1 VLALA
6 ADLAPLD
13 TGERFALDLLLD
25 LACVLRIESD
35 ARPDVVQLRVTG
47 TGSTATLSVLRARG
61 WDLEVRDGEIA
72 ISRATLALVLALA
85 GGVAEQ
91 RSAERDR
98 FGRVPSS
105 ANALVA
111 NGGEAERE
119 PVVSVIARALRVA
132 VGRAAGRRPV
142 AFVAPWPERR
152 RWAAALTHDLDV
164 VEWWPAFTALRLA
177 ELARK
182 AELGAMMR
190 VIGAA
195 IATGGRDVVWRGTEQ
210 LLQIEAAL
218 GIRSSWFVL
227 CGTPTLGTA
236 RAGDLT
242 YHPERPKARRIVS
255 AVRAA
260 GHEIGLH
267 GSFATSEEP
276 PLFAEQRARLATLTG
291 SAVDG
296 VRQHY
301 LRMRPGSTPREM
313 ANAGFNYDSTAGFAD
328 RNGFRLGV
336 ADLLPAWD
344 DARNAALPLD
354 EVPFTW
360 MDRALSKYRGIEQPN
375 AWIDDA
381 FELAERSR
389 AVNGLWVGIW
399 HPNLTPAL
407 GFPGAPSAYAR
418 LASGLVDRGAWIAP
432 LGEIVRWRRARRAI
446 RAHSLS
452 AGGAPLLAAGAL
464 AALETADGQPLE
476 AHGGR

>member
-25 LACVLRIESD
+25 LACVLRVEGAAPHGI
-35 ARPDVVQLRVTG
+35 VQLRIAGAEDPPTL
-47 TGSTATLSVLRARG
+47 ATLRARG
-61 WDLEVRDGEIA
+61 WDLVVRDGEIT
-72 ISRATLALVLALA
+72 ISRAALALVLAIA

-98 FGRVPSS
+98 FDRVPST

-111 NGGEAERE
+111 NGSETERE
-119 PVVSVIARALRVA
+119 PVVSVIAQALRAA
-132 VGRAAGRRPV
+132 VSGAAGRRPAV
-142 AFVAPWPERR
+142 FLAPWPAGR

-164 VEWWPAFTALRLA
+164 VEWWPVFTALRLA

-182 AELGAMMR
+182 AEVGAMMR
-190 VIGAA
+190 VAGAA
-195 IATGGRDVVWRGTEQ
+195 IATGGRDVVWRGAEQ
-210 LLQIEAAL
+210 LLQIEAAA
-218 GIRSSWFVL
+218 GVRSSWFVL
-227 CGTPTLGTA
+227 CGTPTLATA

-242 YHPERPKARRIVS
+242 YHPESPKARRIMS
-255 AVRAA
+255 AVRDA

-276 PLFAEQRARLATLTG
+276 RLFAEQRARLATLTG
-291 SAVDG
+291 STVDG

-301 LRMRPGSTPREM
+301 LRMRPGATPREM
-313 ANAGFNYDSTAGFAD
+313 AGAGFHYDSTAGFAD

-336 ADLLPAWD
+336 ADVLPAWD
-344 DARNAALPLD
+344 DARSAAIPLE

-360 MDRALSKYRGIEQPN
+360 MDRALSKYRGIERPD

-381 FELAERSR
+381 FELAERCR

-418 LASGLVDRGAWIAP
+418 LVSGLIDRGAWVAP
-432 LGEIVRWRRARRAI
+432 LGEIVRWRRTRRAT
-446 RAHSLS
+446 RAQSV
-452 AGGAPLLAAGAL
+452 GADGTPILTAGAT
-464 AALETADGQPLE
+464 AALETADGQPVE
-476 AHGGR
+476 ARIGR